1 MFKLILDK
9 ELREI
14 IGTTKFAV
22 TFGVCAV
29 LILLAFYV
37 GAKNYT
43 VSMAEYEASRSEN
56 LKQMEGLTDWNQ
68 IEHRIFLKP
77 QPLASLVSGISNDI
91 GRTVEMRT
99 RGELRDQGSRFNED
113 PIFAVFRFLDLEFI
127 FTIVLS
133 LFAILFGYDAINGEK
148 ERGTLRLS
156 FSNSIPRDQ
165 YILGKIIG
173 SFLAL
178 VVPLF
183 IPILIGCLLLPAL
196 GVPMEGGDW
205 LRLAMVILAGLLYFG
220 VFLTLSVFVSALTQH
235 SSSSFLMLLV
245 VWIFAVLII
254 PRVSVLV
261 AGRTVDVPSI
271 DHVDYEK
278 SKYSRQLFSD
288 RMQAFSE
295 WAKDFK
301 RSDDHQAF
309 MTAMQEFNVGQD
321 DIMAEKMSIFTEK
334 LNEDRENKSGQQQR
348 LALAIARISPA
359 ASFSLAAA
367 DLASTSLDLRSA
379 YLEAANAYQT
389 QYATFMESKNSGQGG
404 FTMRFSHANEEED
417 EPEPIDPTELP
428 VFEYQAPGVASTIAK
443 ALPDMGILAL
453 FNIMFFAGAFVAC
466 LRYDVR

>member
-37 GAKNYT
+37 GARNYT
-43 VSMAEYEASRSEN
+43 TSLAEYEASVSEN
-56 LKQMEGLTDWNQ
+56 LKQMEGLTEWNQ
-68 IEHRIFLKP
+68 VEHKIFLKP
-77 QPLASLVSGISNDI
+77 QPLASLVSGVSNDI
-91 GRTVEMRT
+91 GRTVDMQS

-156 FSNSIPRDQ
+156 FANSIPRDQ
-165 YILGKIIG
+165 YILGKIVG

-178 VVPLF
+178 VVPLM
-183 IPILIGCLLLPAL
+183 IPVLIGCLLLPVL
-196 GVPMEGGDW
+196 GVPMAGDDW
-205 LRLAMVILAGLLYFG
+205 LRLSMVILTGLLYFG
-220 VFLTLSVFVSALTQH
+220 VFLTLSVFISALTEH

-245 VWIFAVLII
+245 VWIFSVLIV
-254 PRVSVLV
+254 PRVSVLI
-261 AGRTVDVPSI
+261 AGRSVDVPTI

-278 SKYSRQLFSD
+278 SKYQRQLFSD
-288 RMQAFSE
+288 RMVAFND
-295 WAKDFK
+295 WAQSFK
-301 RSDDHQAF
+301 RTDDHNAF
-309 MTAMQEFNVGQD
+309 MTGMQDFNSEQD
-321 DIMAEKMSIFTEK
+321 AIMTEKMDLLTEQ
-334 LNEDRENKSGQQQR
+334 LNEDRENKSSQRQR

-359 ASFSLAAA
+359 SSFSLAAA

-379 YLEAANAYQT
+379 YLNAANAYQT
-389 QYATFMESKNSGQGG
+389 QYAQFMESKDAGGGG
-404 FTMRFSHANEEED
+404 FTMRFNHNEEEE
-417 EPEPIDPTELP
+417 EPDPIDPAELP
-428 VFEYQAPGVASTIAK
+428 VFEYQAPDAASTISE
-443 ALPDMGILAL
+443 ALPDLGLLAL
-453 FNIMFFAGAFVAC
+453 FNIMFFMGAFVAF